1 MSIARRLLLFTL
13 AAVFSGSAA
22 RAGFYSDD
30 PRWQI
35 SVAAL
40 QLSADPYLPGTG
52 SDDFGTE
59 LGVSYRLSDHVG
71 LGLTAIDVEVEDHF
85 GLGFFGPPFGFET
98 RYRSTW
104 LMARAD
110 LHLTPEQRVDLILS
124 PMIGYQRTRDIE
136 ERVAFDFF
144 GAEEFTVPF
153 ESDENLALG
162 ARLALDIPLSRTPGR
177 SSLTVGLTYLYSQIE
192 AVSRTGSA
200 PEETLEFDLEPVAL
214 HVGYVFRF

>member
-1 MSIARRLLLFTL
+1 MSTLRSLLVVSL
-13 AAVFSGSAA
+13 AAACSGSVA
-22 RAGFYSDD
+22 RADFYADD
-30 PRWQI
+30 PRWQV

-40 QLSADPYLPGTG
+40 QVSADPYLPGTG
-52 SDDFGTE
+52 YDDAGAE
-59 LGVSYRLSDHVG
+59 LGLSYRLSDRVG

-85 GLGFFGPPFGFET
+85 GLDFFGPLFGFET

-110 LHLTPEQRVDLILS
+110 FHLTPEQRVDLILS
-124 PMIGYQRTRDIE
+124 PMVGYQRTRDIE
-136 ERVAFDFF
+136 ERVTLDFF

-153 ESDENLALG
+153 ESDENLAMG
-162 ARLALDIPLSRTPGR
+162 ARLAMDIPLSRTPGR

-192 AVSRTGSA
+192 TVSRAGIA